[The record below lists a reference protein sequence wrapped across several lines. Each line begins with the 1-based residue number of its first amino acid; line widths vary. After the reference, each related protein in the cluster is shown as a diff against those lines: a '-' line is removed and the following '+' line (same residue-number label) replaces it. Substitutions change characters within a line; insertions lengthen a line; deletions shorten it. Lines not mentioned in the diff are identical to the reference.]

1 MVAGCESQTLTSNQG
16 SFTSPAYPLQ
26 YPSYT
31 YCVWNITVLNSY
43 IVELTFH
50 DFAIGRKDNYDCSGA
65 YVRVYDGDSVDAYDS
80 PVIAT

>member
-26 YPSYT
+26 YPRYT
-31 YCVWNITVLNSY
+31 FCVWKITVPNNY
-43 IVELTFH
+43 TAELTFH

-65 YVRVYDGDSVDAYDS
+65 YVRVYDGDRMDAYDS

>member
-1 MVAGCESQTLTSNQG
+1 MVAECELQTLTSNQG
-16 SFTSPAYPLQ
+16 SFTSPDYPLQ
-26 YPSYT
+26 YPRYA

-80 PVIAT
+80 PVLAT

>member
-1 MVAGCESQTLTSNQG
+1 MVAGCDLKTLTSIQG

-26 YPSYT
+26 YPRYT
-31 YCVWNITVLNSY
+31 YCVWSITVPNNY
-43 IVELTFH
+43 IVELTFD

-80 PVIAT
+80 PVLAT